1 MGKKNASSV
10 KNKNSQMRV
19 FWRTFFS
26 RGIIVKISL
35 AVAIIFVL
43 ISLLADPINKFL
55 LHQDPLAVDLMNL
68 FADPSSEH
76 LLGTDLYGRDILAR
90 IVSGAQMS
98 LICSVF
104 SCLLGAVIGIIL
116 GLIAGYFEGVIGT
129 IIMRYVD
136 IQMSIPSLIF
146 IIVISLITG
155 ESLFGVIMALAFGLI
170 PNFVRVMYSLV
181 LQLKGSDY
189 VTAAKLIGVSEAK
202 IMMKHILPNT
212 FPSMIVMFTMSLGS
226 NIMLESTLSFLSIG
240 IKVPTPSW
248 GNMISEGYSYII
260 RGELMLSFA
269 PGVCLMLVVIAF
281 NILGDAL
288 RDSLDPRLRGKI

>member
-1 MGKKNASSV
+1 MNRSKVSSV
-10 KNKNSQMRV
+10 KNKNSQMRL
-19 FWRTFFS
+19 FLKTFFS

-35 AVAIIFVL
+35 VIAVAFILV
-43 ISLLADPINKFL
+43 SLFADPINAFIL
-55 LHQDPLAVDLMNL
+55 RQDPLEVDLANL
-68 FADPSSEH
+68 FADPSKEH
-76 LLGTDLYGRDILAR
+76 LLGTDSYGRDILAR

-104 SCLLGAVIGIIL
+104 SCLLGALIGILL
-116 GLIAGYFEGVIGT
+116 GLIAGYFEGIIST

-155 ESLFGVIMALAFGLI
+155 DSLFGVIMALAFGLI
-170 PNFVRVMYSLV
+170 PNFVRVMYGLV

-189 VTAAKLIGVSEAK
+189 VTASKLIGVSEGK
-202 IMMKHILPNT
+202 ILMKHILPNT

-240 IKVPTPSW
+240 IQVPTPSW

>member
-1 MGKKNASSV
+1 MNRSKVSSV
-10 KNKNSQMRV
+10 KNKNSQMRL
-19 FWRTFFS
+19 FLKTFFS

-35 AVAIIFVL
+35 VIAVAFILV
-43 ISLLADPINKFL
+43 SLFADPINAFIL
-55 LHQDPLAVDLMNL
+55 RQDPLEVDLANL
-68 FADPSSEH
+68 FADPSKEH
-76 LLGTDLYGRDILAR
+76 LLGTDSYGRDILAR

-104 SCLLGAVIGIIL
+104 SCLLGALIGILL
-116 GLIAGYFEGVIGT
+116 GLIAGYFEGIIST

-155 ESLFGVIMALAFGLI
+155 DSLFGVIMALAFGLI
-170 PNFVRVMYSLV
+170 PNFVRVMCGLV

-189 VTAAKLIGVSEAK
+189 VTASKLIGVSEGK
-202 IMMKHILPNT
+202 ILMKHILPNT

-240 IKVPTPSW
+240 IQVPTPSW